1 MRLRLYFDKFGN
13 ILIPYPSYDEQIKI
27 VEYIENQTTKIDKA
41 IELQQNYISKLKEYK
56 ASLIDSV
63 VTGKVRIV

>member
-1 MRLRLYFDKFGN
+1 MKSIMLA
-13 ILIPYPSYDEQIKI
+13 IPPKDEQFQI
-27 VEYIENQTTKIDKA
+27 VEHIENQTKKIDIA

-63 VTGKVRIV
+63 VTGKVRVV